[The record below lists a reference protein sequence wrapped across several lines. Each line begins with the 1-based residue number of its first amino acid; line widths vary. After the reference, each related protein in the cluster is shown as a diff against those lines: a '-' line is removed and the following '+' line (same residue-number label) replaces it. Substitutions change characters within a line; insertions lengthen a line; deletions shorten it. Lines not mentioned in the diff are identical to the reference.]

1 MGSGI
6 STISI
11 MTQVTSA
18 LNNGQS
24 ALSNLTQQLASGV
37 KSTDLTTYSAYES
50 RTLVSSRNLQEK
62 ANSYLDAISSVKP
75 RLTIYER
82 SLSALEDV
90 INSTQSTILN
100 TQNASAAAEQGVGA
114 QISGAIDQAAYY
126 LNQKV
131 GDRFIFSGT
140 RFTQK
145 PIGDIKALTNPPAET
160 FPATSPTLPPY
171 DAAGPGSDALAYGKD
186 VISLDDNLR
195 LTYGI
200 SSTESGIQNM
210 IQGLRFAYAATQ
222 DSANYT
228 TYMAQA
234 QTYLKTALSEVR
246 TLRAQVAGNVKILT
260 DTAKSQQ
267 DTINLLQTQI
277 DKIRNAD
284 INEVSVKINSYN
296 AQLQASYAASSKLI
310 NLSILQYL

>member
-11 MTQVTSA
+11 MTQVISS

-171 DAAGPGSDALAYGKD
+171 DAAGPGSDAQAYGKD

>member
-100 TQNASAAAEQGVGA
+100 TQNASAAAQQGVGA

-171 DAAGPGSDALAYGKD
+171 DAAGPGSDAQAYGKD